1 MRLNHNMAS
10 LNIYMTHKKTLES
23 QSAALNKISTGYK
36 VNNAKD
42 DPNVIAQSERT
53 RMQIRGLQM
62 AARNTQDGVSMLQT
76 AEGGLDS
83 ITQML
88 QRIRELTVQA
98 GSGSNVPE
106 DRKTIQNEIDQLV
119 NGIGNIV
126 DFTEFNGK
134 SLLNKT
140 NLNEGTVSDDGSF
153 VELEMP
159 VGANAGESVKIP
171 IYDLSPGELKIKD
184 GDLKGMSLK
193 DLNIESGGKSIDDAL
208 AIVDNA
214 LDKTISVRSKYGAL
228 ENRFES
234 TMGDLNEISDRME
247 GADSNLRDAD
257 IAEEIMNYTKDN
269 LLLEAGN
276 AMMAQTNKFP
286 QEILRVLENL
296 RSR

>member
-193 DLNIESGGKSIDDAL
+193 DLNIESGGKSINDAL

-286 QEILRVLENL
+286 QEILRILENL